1 VEDDGVLSRFQDDVE
16 IPAVDRLFG
25 PPPVDHAPLLAH
37 ERDRPAVDLPGGPVE
52 VRLDDGRLRL
62 VQAPGGASAYSS
74 LGTNMARVSGIRD
87 QGATSTTVA
96 TEPGPVL
103 ART

>member
-1 VEDDGVLSRFQDDVE
+1 VEDDRVLAVLEDDVE
-16 IPAVDRLFG
+16 VPAMDGLLG
-25 PPPVDHAPLLAH
+25 PPTIDDAPFLAH
-37 ERDRPAVDLPGGPVE
+37 ERDRAAVDLPGRAVE
-52 VRLDDGRLRL
+52 VDLDDCRPRL
-62 VQAPGGASAYSS
+62 VQPARSTSAYSS
-74 LGTNMARVSGIRD
+74 LGTNMALVSGILD